1 MSDVDIVLEIATKGV
16 DDIYKLSNAMQ
27 QLDKVLRGV
36 ANPMK
41 ALDARSRALSAAV
54 GSADSS
60 LKAHA
65 KTIGQ
70 LSKNNSVLSNE
81 LGRVRK
87 EISSMGTDFRY
98 ASGASSSFRKIAI
111 SDLKAYENS
120 LKKIRMGALAA
131 DLRGVAQEQKRLG
144 KDAQFVGR
152 SLIIGLT
159 TPIIAFGRYGLQ
171 ALVGVDKEFVRLN
184 KVLENV
190 SPNIEAAAKKMNI
203 DLTGAT
209 KEQSKQLQ
217 GMVDRYERLDKSLT
231 KVSSKFGLAKSIT
244 VGLAG
249 DFAELGI
256 QSEESIA
263 KITELTAA
271 TEKLGDM
278 DIGAA
283 KDLVQ
288 SLYFQ
293 AQRAMQMSG
302 QGRNM
307 TFQEREIAAIG
318 AATSQLNLFN
328 SVENVTALTLR
339 DLGDAF
345 PEVAAAG
352 SSFGLSMTELAG
364 MLAPMKAAGFE
375 VGASANSIKV
385 SLQRLVAPTKQNS
398 DLFKQLTDQYD
409 VNFTAIKGTGLDAI
423 QSLID
428 GFNQLKGS
436 AAGQEGAMEFF
447 ARVFGV
453 RQGPRMEVAIAQMA
467 EFDLVL
473 KNSTTNLDSAE
484 KKLQGFAN
492 EAIRAANVSSKANLP
507 VIQSYKDIGII
518 ARIATAQVKEGETAD
533 VDGFGKVTLEQVKE
547 ARRVRKAVT
556 DEIVKAQRTEGV
568 DLIGQVNTEAGR
580 AMFIELA
587 GAANAA
593 EVAQRELDVALG
605 SLDTQLS
612 ILKNNFKSFAADIIK
627 SVRPALEKI
636 SDISSKLVTAWGTLD
651 SRTKKLISTIVIGFA
666 TVAASIGPLI
676 FVFGQFR
683 LAMASISGVIFSF
696 LPKLK
701 TMTTESLAASQ
712 AMLRL
717 TKPLEVM
724 GDTVVNTNTKF
735 ATFIATLASG
745 EGPVGRLANKIGL
758 MTGTL
763 QKTTTAPVAL
773 TREVF
778 AQKKARET
786 LAELGG
792 TIAGIP
798 STSVITPKTK
808 EVEESI
814 RKRLLREMGSGA
826 VAKGGVESVGKIKNN
841 LAKEAVAAAGFTAPK
856 GVLSFGKLYQD
867 IAQQQFEALG
877 LGTKTGRRATPGGG
891 PGVFT
896 RKTAD
901 ILSEAEDLQ
910 SKGFTSAGRR
920 GPGGRFMARAT
931 RDALKA
937 LEDAQDISQTI
948 LEDAKNTSKNIVG
961 TARKKADDAYNKMR
975 GLSEKGIDFNP
986 LTDKTQ
992 YKGREISDKRASDI
1006 YRGGVKGQ
1014 IAKVSEAVGRR
1025 TDDSDFKMKDIGKKA
1040 KDFATAPVTAFKSSI
1055 EGASTSVMAL
1065 RAQHAAAGVEAPRMF
1080 ARMSAAVK
1088 GFTAATTFG
1097 TQAMKILKL
1106 AMITSG
1112 IGVIILAVAVGFM
1125 LIKNNMDKFK
1135 EAGSK
1140 GLKVVGDAFKII
1152 KDAAM
1157 EVVRPIVDLFASF
1170 GDGAEGAG
1178 GAVSGLGNI
1187 FNVLAGALKIVA
1199 NMFSWLVKTIIQPYL
1214 YIIVN
1219 IVKFVISLFTGKW
1232 MDALKSLGAA
1242 FGGAFALIGK
1252 LVLGTIGFLV
1262 KQIINIIFEIPTAFI
1277 RAWAF
1282 GIEKA
1287 TDLFFGFGQFI
1298 VDQVKK
1304 IPVLG
1309 KFLGGASQG
1318 ALDLLKRGRDAY
1330 VGVVRTV
1337 AGAVNTAGDFIKRGI
1352 DSGVKSATNAMDKL
1366 GKGGIKTSKGKITIG
1381 KDDVDTD
1388 PMQEQIANATGEGI
1402 KAGAT
1407 EGAKE
1412 LAKKLAGY
1420 AKSLKQELQNDIQ
1433 DRIKTAMQDV
1443 VTALTEGL
1451 KDQKEASLKIFDDQL
1466 DKIEAVA
1473 KAEERLTKEKE
1484 YQNKKREMEE
1494 KRALNQLNS
1503 QRNYQLAIY
1512 EGRID
1517 DARQISLEGKKSEV
1531 DSQKEMADLEVSRS
1545 QELADERKADLIQSI
1560 KDAKDIASKYFDDMI
1575 KSFTDAAKKI
1585 TEFPPTTAE
1594 KFNEQLEKLKT
1605 AAGDKSKLMGAAFT
1619 SSFTGALSALGIDA
1633 EGPLTTSLASITAI
1647 ISKNNPFGATGVWQT
1662 TIDAS
1667 IEGLKQKY
1675 IGLTDTLNTAVGESS
1690 GKFSELFAIYT
1701 KYKDLVAKSEGE
1713 TAGGT
1718 AGSTGGSKGSGKGN
1732 AGKPGF
1738 NQDGVKI
1745 GNKVAI
1751 ASANANLSAIKTY
1764 SDKYLDEK
1772 YGKTAEGKKLA
1783 AAIRGT
1789 VGAVASSS
1797 VLLGGHDAGMKDFMP
1812 IITASKYKDQI
1823 TTNSELIYAYIMNNR
1838 SQFIKGSGSLGRTD
1852 EKGRSGFFKGG
1863 MLSYADGGRTEGP
1876 VQQGI
1881 NATLHGGEYVV
1892 RNSAVKKYGWGMLQ
1906 NINQGTYKPKPFEN
1920 GGMIESF
1927 AKGGKVRKSIVP
1939 APRRI
1944 PIESPIDKADP
1955 SYKEWQWQQQSGGLN
1970 YEFLYA
1976 IAKKESAEEKLTK
1989 GLPNWTDIGGMRK
2002 PDNED
2007 TPNDKSS
2014 GGFNMPL
2021 SLWRALGGDKF
2032 GAKPGDATPLQQMVI
2047 NNRHIV
2053 FGWFNPKAQLYNT
2066 PRGTDG
2072 HTIPRYERGAAKTSY
2087 VPTPEFFDPT
2097 KSYQQN
2103 LVTNETRG
2111 KRKASANLPMGF
2123 ATVEG
2128 KNNFLRYWDR
2138 AQNVEGTQRV
2148 ARIQNPFSTPFWI
2161 RPKKGEI
2168 VNSYLKASN
2177 TKIVPTPAGFEY
2189 GGVIPEYKIGGLTK
2203 GGAGT
2208 NKKPVSFE
2216 DQRIAFMAQ
2225 EEAKKKKQGIFGK
2238 IKSAVASPFV
2248 GIKNF
2253 AANKLLE
2260 NIYGAQTGKGVTGS
2274 AMLLDKATNAK
2285 IDTVVPGVSALNMAS
2300 VRGALTTAKQLTE
2313 AGAPIGGS
2321 FFGLQ
2326 KAFDP
2331 KRGLGDRLSSG
2342 ASAGLS
2348 LIGPSTIFAANS
2360 GYASGLDSASKASSL
2375 LKNSKLS
2382 GVLNKLSNAK
2392 NTMKENF
2399 KDFKQSN
2406 LTPFFP
2412 KDVYQQ
2418 WPTID
2423 ADGISL
2429 HPVFMPEV
2437 SATSGRTQ
2445 LQNNFRIEQQY
2456 AAYGPRQVGS
2466 PRRRVGQ
2473 LFDPQRPSGLPTELP
2488 PMPAGFI
2495 GRDEFGWDIQH
2506 KKPFRNIFQEAG
2518 ANKFVRQS
2526 EGASKAIYPTLP
2538 RMLSRKLTAGM
2549 SMHDWLGS
2557 LSLKG
2562 AERVAEQAD
2571 IRGVIN
2577 SIKRQKPE
2585 FLEGYK
2591 IPTNTRDSMALLK
2604 QRIANKIK
2612 NMIVPKDAVE
2622 SIGTTMGPN
2631 PLKVAEEEMARAI
2644 KTAEAL
2650 ALREKVLAN
2659 LKISQQAR
2667 TEVLNSQRALKIEE
2681 LKAMGL
2687 DPRLIDNLESYSSSE
2702 LIRMMDGLSPEEL
2715 KKIINDNY
2723 AITNTGDGF
2732 TNTEGFGSHVIST
2745 WRKTAFQYPGR
2756 PYAPWKPTTAQ
2767 STAKFSFDIQNMAD
2781 VSNPSSGFVKTL
2793 NIQGMYAKQGV
2804 GQVDIYHIL
2813 GYLFDEFIV
2822 KHGIKQVRNGSY
2834 SAHSLSMS
2842 HMFSEVMKVLRPQ
2855 TKVITPNLPEWAA
2868 SRFNSIDFDSVD
2880 SVLPGQA
2887 FMSSD
2892 ELDAFLM
2899 PSGISPAITGSRDR
2913 MENLVTGL
2921 GSKIKSRQTVQKI
2934 AAIKKQLKKEGMIFP
2949 NAKAIER
2956 MKSEYELSESYF
2968 NPVNLPPPYISVPS
2982 LQVGPLSI
2990 PLDEVGG
2997 PNVDFNPPPF
3007 DYDIELYNGGS
3018 IPYSKGGPTY
3028 GPVQQGIPATL
3039 HGGEYVVRNSAVKK
3053 YGQGM
3058 LQSINQGTYKPK
3070 PFENGGMIPEYK
3082 IGGVVK
3088 GGAGKK
3094 PVDRS
3099 KLNPF
3104 SDVNYKP
3111 KNEPVKQKKGILD
3124 KIQGGV
3130 NSAMNFAAD
3139 FIDYSGK
3146 QIKGMTYD
3154 PLKRAQEAT
3163 FNPLLQLLKVP
3174 GSKNL
3179 PIATPKQAALSGFE
3193 TGLAT
3198 FGGPAMQSVISKI
3211 AGIGLKGGLGPLDRL
3226 GASIANK
3233 ITNKSTVDTSKL
3245 IYPDALD
3252 MVFNPSTKAFE
3263 LPTGLRPKVNPTLK
3277 KPMTDLELFRKPI
3290 VPERVEF
3297 LNTTTTDYMD
3307 VIQNQIKSAL
3317 VYDINGIKVA
3327 FGVDKH
3333 FKSANP
3339 LVKAIA
3345 RNPYTITGTS
3355 PTGPNAVQI
3364 ANDYIHA
3371 VYANMQAKGPL
3382 TQADALLYAMTK
3394 GDMNAAVQYNA
3405 LVAKGRVIRPK
3416 QSTSEEYMSE
3426 IAEKHPY
3433 MITGMERMGL
3443 DQFDPK
3449 NLFLVHET
3457 AHKPKFDK
3465 FGNLIIKPVSEY
3477 QTNFPDVSSIKEFVK
3492 YRMQSFGN
3500 RDLDPIQYALKEKEE
3515 TADIIKYAKQE
3526 GALIVGD
3533 SIVRPSRDY
3542 YRDTIHFALNHLVQG
3557 HGQRES
3563 LTEGYVIIANL
3574 METLKANPGALSSLY
3589 SVDSWLTPKAG
3600 EGLKFPVGSFDIVPA
3615 GPSAAQDVYNNIFD
3629 KVYPKDNLGYSS
3641 YKSGDVNP
3649 IIPGGIH
3656 GTSSI
3661 EWVAYIRNLSKKLGV
3676 QSSPHFESASQQVA
3690 ALMNY
3695 ELGSKMPPYWE
3706 HLSPNEIARLFYKRN
3721 IFTGI
3726 QNKITTLGGL
3736 PDFYKGGLIQ
3746 GFANGGAVPG
3756 FGSQGMPALL
3766 HGGEYVVNSSAVK
3779 NIGFAALQAMNDMRF
3794 NTPKAPAYSGP
3805 VQPQQNSTSSV
3816 NIYVDNFIG
3825 EKQWFES
3832 MMKDYNINVSP
3843 QNQKNAG
3850 LQNRTISTYNGLNRG
3865 L

>member
-87 EISSMGTDFRY
+87 EISSMGNDFRY
-98 ASGASSSFRKIAI
+98 ASGASSSFRKTAI

-120 LKKIRMGALAA
+120 LKRIRVGALAE

-203 DLTGAT
+203 NLTGAT

-217 GMVDRYERLDKSLT
+217 GMVDRYEKLDKSLT
-231 KVSSKFGLAKSIT
+231 KVSSRFGLAKSIT

-385 SLQRLVAPTKQNS
+385 SLQRLVAPTKQNA
-398 DLFKQLTDQYD
+398 DLFKQLTAQYD

-547 ARRVRKAVT
+547 ARKVRKAVT

-587 GAANAA
+587 GAANSA
-593 EVAQRELDVALG
+593 EVAQRELDVDLG

-612 ILKNNFKSFAADIIK
+612 ILKNNFKSFAADVIK

-651 SRTKKLISTIVIGFA
+651 SRTKKLISTIVVGFA

-683 LAMASISGVIFSF
+683 LAMASISGVVFSF

-701 TMTTESLAASQ
+701 TMTTESVAASQ

-745 EGPVGRLANKIGL
+745 DGPVGRLANKIGL

-773 TREVF
+773 TREVL
-778 AQKKARET
+778 ATSKKARET
-786 LAELGG
+786 LPALAGG
-792 TIAGIP
+792 TGP
-798 STSVITPKTK
+798 VSMGPLGTP
-808 EVEESI
+808 VGAPPAASLSA
-814 RKRLLREMGSGA
+814 RLKSALKLQGSG
-826 VAKGGVESVGKIKNN
+826 VMSG
-841 LAKEAVAAAGFTAPK
+841 AAG
-856 GVLSFGKLYQD
+856 V
-867 IAQQQFEALG
+867 
-877 LGTKTGRRATPGGG
+877 
-891 PGVFT
+891 
-896 RKTAD
+896 
-901 ILSEAEDLQ
+901 
-910 SKGFTSAGRR
+910 R
-920 GPGGRFMARAT
+920 GPGGRMGPMSPDDKDMLTKVEALMKKNLADKGFPTVPGGRGPGGAFSRTVDDMVQDAIRLQAAGTTSGSAGIRTASGRFRRITSGERESLRNFEDTRGTLVKRSVAQRA
-931 RDALKA
+931 L
-937 LEDAQDISQTI
+937 S
-948 LEDAKNTSKNIVG
+948 
-961 TARKKADDAYNKMR
+961 RKD
-975 GLSEKGIDFNP
+975 IDF
-986 LTDKTQ
+986 DIFSDQ
-992 YKGREISDKRASDI
+992 RSYKGRDISSERASDI
-1006 YRGGVKGQ
+1006 YRGGIKGRMAQFSEATSRARDAGPEKIKELGGKVKGL
-1014 IAKVSEAVGRR
+1014 AA
-1025 TDDSDFKMKDIGKKA
+1025 
-1040 KDFATAPVTAFKSSI
+1040 APVEGFKKSI
-1055 EGASTSVMAL
+1055 DGASTSMMAL
-1065 RAQHAAAGVEAPRMF
+1065 RAQHDAAGVEAPRMF
-1080 ARMSAAVK
+1080 AKMSAAVK
-1088 GFTAATTFG
+1088 GFTTATSFG

-1112 IGVIILAVAVGFM
+1112 IAVILLAVAVGFM

-1135 EAGSK
+1135 EAGAK

-1157 EVVRPIVDLFASF
+1157 EVVRPIMDLFASF

-1252 LVLGTIGFLV
+1252 LVLGVMAFLV

-1330 VGVVRTV
+1330 IGVVKTV

-1366 GKGGIKTSKGKITIG
+1366 GKGGVKQSKGKITIG

-1619 SSFTGALSALGIDA
+1619 SSFTGALGALGVDA
-1633 EGPLTTSLASITAI
+1633 TGPLTTSLATIAET

-1667 IEGLKQKY
+1667 IEGMKQKY
-1675 IGLTDTLNTAVGESS
+1675 IGLTDTLNTAIDDSAGN
-1690 GKFSELFAIYT
+1690 FQALFDIYT
-1701 KYKDLVAKSEGE
+1701 KYKDLVAKSEGD

-1718 AGSTGGSKGSGKGN
+1718 GGSTGGSKGSGKGN

-1812 IITASKYKDQI
+1812 VITASKYKDQI

-1920 GGMIESF
+1920 GGMIDYF
-1927 AKGGKVRKSIVP
+1927 AKGGKVRKNIVP
-1939 APRRI
+1939 AARRI
-1944 PIESPIDKADP
+1944 PTESPIDTTDP

-1970 YEFLYA
+1970 YDFLYA
-1976 IAKKESAEEKLTK
+1976 IAKKESAKSKTTQ
-1989 GLPNWTDIGGMRK
+1989 GQPNWNDLGGMRK
-2002 PDNED
+2002 SPDLNK
-2007 TPNDKSS
+2007 PKDKSS
-2014 GGFNMPL
+2014 GGFNMPI
-2021 SLWRALGGDKF
+2021 SLWTALGGDEF
-2032 GAKPGDATPLQQMVI
+2032 GVAPGNATALQQMVI
-2047 NNRHIV
+2047 NNRHLV
-2053 FGWFNPKAQLYNT
+2053 FGWFNDKTQSYNT
-2066 PRGTDG
+2066 PRGTDA
-2072 HTIPRYERGAAKTSY
+2072 HTMPRYARGAANTSY
-2087 VPTPEFFDPT
+2087 VPTPESFDPT
-2097 KSYQQN
+2097 KSYQEN

-2138 AQNVEGTQRV
+2138 AENVEGTQRI
-2148 ARIQNPFSTPFWI
+2148 ARVQNPFSNPVWI
-2161 RPKKGEI
+2161 RPRKGLIE
-2168 VNSYLKASN
+2168 NSSLKASN
-2177 TKIVPTPAGFEY
+2177 AKTVPTPAGFEY

-2203 GGAGT
+2203 GGAGK
-2208 NKKPVSFE
+2208 NKKPLSFE

-2225 EEAKKKKQGIFGK
+2225 EQMKEKKQGLFGK

-2253 AANKLLE
+2253 AANQLLN
-2260 NIYGAQTGKGVTGS
+2260 NIYGAKTGKGVTGS
-2274 AMLLDKATNAK
+2274 AMLLDRATNTK
-2285 IDTVVPGVSALNMAS
+2285 IDTVTPGISALNMAS

-2313 AGAPIGGS
+2313 AGAPISGS

-2331 KRGLGDRLSSG
+2331 KRGLGDRLASG
-2342 ASAGLS
+2342 ASAGLN

-2360 GYASGLDSASKASSL
+2360 GYSSGLDSASKFGSL
-2375 LKNSKLS
+2375 IPKIQNSYYD
-2382 GVLNKLSNAK
+2382 AK
-2392 NTMKENF
+2392 NALILKSPLFARLSDEVS
-2399 KDFKQSN
+2399 DFKRSN

-2412 KDVYQQ
+2412 KSVYQK
-2418 WPTID
+2418 WPDFRDIQGTLQDIYIPKIL
-2423 ADGISL
+2423 A
-2429 HPVFMPEV
+2429 E
-2437 SATSGRTQ
+2437 SGRDK
-2445 LQNNFRIEQQY
+2445 LINNRLIDVQEARRI
-2456 AAYGPRQVGS
+2456 
-2466 PRRRVGQ
+2466 
-2473 LFDPQRPSGLPTELP
+2473 PSGSLTGRPTLFTP
-2488 PMPAGFI
+2488 IPAT
-2495 GRDEFGWDIQH
+2495 DAFGQPLQRL
-2506 KKPFRNIFQEAG
+2506 KPFDTIFAEAG
-2518 ANKFVRQS
+2518 ANKFMRQS
-2526 EGASKAIYPTLP
+2526 TGASKDIYPTLP
-2538 RMLSRKLTAGM
+2538 RILTRKLTGGM
-2549 SMHDWLGS
+2549 PLGDAIS
-2557 LSLKG
+2557 VRAYTEASQRASEKKQILD
-2562 AERVAEQAD
+2562 A
-2571 IRGVIN
+2571 IN
-2577 SIKRQKPE
+2577 AIKRQDPE
-2585 FLEGYK
+2585 NLKGYK
-2591 IPTNTRDSMALLK
+2591 VPENTRDSVNLFK
-2604 QRIANKIK
+2604 QRIKNKLKGMVI
-2612 NMIVPKDAVE
+2612 PE
-2622 SIGTTMGPN
+2622 RTFEGFGTTLGPN
-2631 PLKVAEEEMARAI
+2631 PLKVAEEIRI
-2644 KTAEAL
+2644 K
-2650 ALREKVLAN
+2650 N
-2659 LKISQQAR
+2659 LKIKEKNDMAMTIAINIAKSEYGRTGGFLSSQK
-2667 TEVLNSQRALKIEE
+2667 ALKLEE
-2681 LKAMGL
+2681 LKALGIDSSAL
-2687 DPRLIDNLESYSSSE
+2687 DSLAGYTAPDFLKMIKG
-2702 LIRMMDGLSPEEL
+2702 MSPKDL
-2715 KKIINDNY
+2715 KKVINDEY
-2723 AITNTGDGF
+2723 AITNTGDG
-2732 TNTEGFGSHVIST
+2732 TDSAGAYGSHFISI
-2745 WRKTAFQYPGR
+2745 WRKQKYEG
-2756 PYAPWKPTTAQ
+2756 APSIPTQPAETSAQ
-2767 STAKFSFDIQNMAD
+2767 FSFHIRDLLDNL
-2781 VSNPSSGFVKTL
+2781 NPRNGAVKTL
-2793 NIQGMYAKQGV
+2793 DIQGMYAKQGL
-2804 GQVDIYHIL
+2804 GQIDIYNLL
-2813 GYLFDEFIV
+2813 GYLFEEFIV
-2822 KHGIKQVRNGSY
+2822 KHNIKQVRNSSY
-2834 SAHSLSMS
+2834 SAHSFSMS
-2842 HMFSEVMKVLRPQ
+2842 YMFSEIMKVLRPQ
-2855 TKVITPNLPEWAA
+2855 TKVVTPNMREWNSNNVTFGSQLPTIPFGSPEELE
-2868 SRFNSIDFDSVD
+2868 DFFA
-2880 SVLPGQA
+2880 LG
-2887 FMSSD
+2887 
-2892 ELDAFLM
+2892 
-2899 PSGISPAITGSRDR
+2899 GIKTGPKTTSWKWTPETQGLVNLITGVGDK
-2913 MENLVTGL
+2913 L
-2921 GSKIKSRQTVQKI
+2921 KSRQT
-2934 AAIKKQLKKEGMIFP
+2934 IKKIIEARKKLEAKGMSFP
-2949 NAKAIER
+2949 SAAE
-2956 MKSEYELSESYF
+2956 MKRIKNEFYLSESYF
-2968 NPVNLPPPYISVPS
+2968 DLSPRSSSPS
-2982 LQVGPLSI
+2982 LSI
-2990 PLDEVGG
+2990 PLDEVAG
-2997 PNVDFNPPPF
+2997 PDINYDPQGYLRNVPRVP
-3007 DYDIELYNGGS
+3007 
-3018 IPYSKGGPTY
+3018 
-3028 GPVQQGIPATL
+3028 
-3039 HGGEYVVRNSAVKK
+3039 
-3053 YGQGM
+3053 
-3058 LQSINQGTYKPK
+3058 
-3070 PFENGGMIPEYK
+3070 
-3082 IGGVVK
+3082 
-3088 GGAGKK
+3088 
-3094 PVDRS
+3094 
-3099 KLNPF
+3099 
-3104 SDVNYKP
+3104 DVNTGYT
-3111 KNEPVKQKKGILD
+3111 
-3124 KIQGGV
+3124 
-3130 NSAMNFAAD
+3130 D
-3139 FIDYSGK
+3139 F
-3146 QIKGMTYD
+3146 
-3154 PLKRAQEAT
+3154 
-3163 FNPLLQLLKVP
+3163 F
-3174 GSKNL
+3174 
-3179 PIATPKQAALSGFE
+3179 
-3193 TGLAT
+3193 
-3198 FGGPAMQSVISKI
+3198 
-3211 AGIGLKGGLGPLDRL
+3211 
-3226 GASIANK
+3226 
-3233 ITNKSTVDTSKL
+3233 
-3245 IYPDALD
+3245 
-3252 MVFNPSTKAFE
+3252 
-3263 LPTGLRPKVNPTLK
+3263 
-3277 KPMTDLELFRKPI
+3277 
-3290 VPERVEF
+3290 
-3297 LNTTTTDYMD
+3297 
-3307 VIQNQIKSAL
+3307 
-3317 VYDINGIKVA
+3317 
-3327 FGVDKH
+3327 
-3333 FKSANP
+3333 
-3339 LVKAIA
+3339 
-3345 RNPYTITGTS
+3345 
-3355 PTGPNAVQI
+3355 
-3364 ANDYIHA
+3364 
-3371 VYANMQAKGPL
+3371 
-3382 TQADALLYAMTK
+3382 
-3394 GDMNAAVQYNA
+3394 
-3405 LVAKGRVIRPK
+3405 
-3416 QSTSEEYMSE
+3416 
-3426 IAEKHPY
+3426 
-3433 MITGMERMGL
+3433 
-3443 DQFDPK
+3443 
-3449 NLFLVHET
+3449 
-3457 AHKPKFDK
+3457 
-3465 FGNLIIKPVSEY
+3465 
-3477 QTNFPDVSSIKEFVK
+3477 
-3492 YRMQSFGN
+3492 
-3500 RDLDPIQYALKEKEE
+3500 
-3515 TADIIKYAKQE
+3515 
-3526 GALIVGD
+3526 
-3533 SIVRPSRDY
+3533 
-3542 YRDTIHFALNHLVQG
+3542 
-3557 HGQRES
+3557 
-3563 LTEGYVIIANL
+3563 
-3574 METLKANPGALSSLY
+3574 
-3589 SVDSWLTPKAG
+3589 
-3600 EGLKFPVGSFDIVPA
+3600 
-3615 GPSAAQDVYNNIFD
+3615 
-3629 KVYPKDNLGYSS
+3629 
-3641 YKSGDVNP
+3641 
-3649 IIPGGIH
+3649 
-3656 GTSSI
+3656 
-3661 EWVAYIRNLSKKLGV
+3661 
-3676 QSSPHFESASQQVA
+3676 
-3690 ALMNY
+3690 
-3695 ELGSKMPPYWE
+3695 
-3706 HLSPNEIARLFYKRN
+3706 
-3721 IFTGI
+3721 
-3726 QNKITTLGGL
+3726 
-3736 PDFYKGGLIQ
+3736 KGGLIR
-3746 GFANGGAVPG
+3746 GFANGGSVPG

-3766 HGGEYVVNSSAVK
+3766 HGGEYVINSSAVK

-3832 MMKDYNINVSP
+3832 MMKDYNINVGP

>member
-98 ASGASSSFRKIAI
+98 ASGASSSFRKTAI

-120 LKKIRMGALAA
+120 LKRIRVGALAE

-231 KVSSKFGLAKSIT
+231 KVSSRFGLAKSIT

-612 ILKNNFKSFAADIIK
+612 ILKNNFKSFAADVIK

-651 SRTKKLISTIVIGFA
+651 SRTKKLISTIVVGFA

-683 LAMASISGVIFSF
+683 LAMASISGVVFSF
-696 LPKLK
+696 LPRLK
-701 TMTTESLAASQ
+701 TMTTESVAASQ

-745 EGPVGRLANKIGL
+745 DGPVGRLANKIGL

-773 TREVF
+773 TREVL
-778 AQKKARET
+778 ATSKKARET
-786 LAELGG
+786 LPALAGG
-792 TIAGIP
+792 TGP
-798 STSVITPKTK
+798 VSMGPLGTP
-808 EVEESI
+808 VGAPPAASLSA
-814 RKRLLREMGSGA
+814 RLKSALKLQGSGIMS
-826 VAKGGVESVGKIKNN
+826 G
-841 LAKEAVAAAGFTAPK
+841 AAG
-856 GVLSFGKLYQD
+856 V
-867 IAQQQFEALG
+867 
-877 LGTKTGRRATPGGG
+877 
-891 PGVFT
+891 
-896 RKTAD
+896 
-901 ILSEAEDLQ
+901 
-910 SKGFTSAGRR
+910 R
-920 GPGGRFMARAT
+920 GPGGRMGPMSPDDKDMLTKVEALMKKNLVDKGFPTVPGGRGPGGVFSKTVDDMVQDAIRLQAAGTTSGSTGIRTASGRFRRMTSGERESLRNFEDTRGTLVKRSVAQRA
-931 RDALKA
+931 L
-937 LEDAQDISQTI
+937 S
-948 LEDAKNTSKNIVG
+948 
-961 TARKKADDAYNKMR
+961 RKD
-975 GLSEKGIDFNP
+975 IDF
-986 LTDKTQ
+986 DIFSDQ
-992 YKGREISDKRASDI
+992 RSYKGRDISSERASDI
-1006 YRGGVKGQ
+1006 YRGGIKGKMAQFSEATSRARDAGPDSIRELGGKVKGL
-1014 IAKVSEAVGRR
+1014 AS
-1025 TDDSDFKMKDIGKKA
+1025 
-1040 KDFATAPVTAFKSSI
+1040 APVTAFKKSV
-1055 EGASTSVMAL
+1055 EGASVSVMAL

-1088 GFTAATTFG
+1088 GFTAATSFG

-1112 IGVIILAVAVGFM
+1112 IGVIILAVAVGFV

-1140 GLKVVGDAFKII
+1140 GLKVVAEAFKII

-1252 LVLGTIGFLV
+1252 LVLGVMAFLV

-1287 TDLFFGFGQFI
+1287 TDLFFGFAQFI

-1309 KFLGGASQG
+1309 RFLGGASQG

-1366 GKGGIKTSKGKITIG
+1366 GKGGIKQSKNKITIG

-1402 KAGAT
+1402 KAGAA

-1433 DRIKTAMQDV
+1433 DRIKTAMEDV

-1531 DSQKEMADLEVSRS
+1531 DSQKEIAGLELSRS
-1545 QELADERKADLIQSI
+1545 QELADERKADLIQSV

-1575 KSFTDAAKKI
+1575 KSFTGAAKKI

-1605 AAGDKSKLMGAAFT
+1605 AAGDKSKLMGTAFT
-1619 SSFTGALSALGIDA
+1619 SSFTGALAALGVDA

-1701 KYKDLVAKSEGE
+1701 KYKDLVAKSEGD

-1718 AGSTGGSKGSGKGN
+1718 GGNTGGNKGNGKGN

-1751 ASANANLSAIKTY
+1751 ATANANLSAIKTY

-2128 KNNFLRYWDR
+2128 KNNFLKYWDR

-2203 GGAGT
+2203 GGAGKS
-2208 NKKPVSFE
+2208 KKPLSFE

-2225 EEAKKKKQGIFGK
+2225 EQMKEKKKGIFGK

-2253 AANKLLE
+2253 AANQLLN

-2274 AMLLDKATNAK
+2274 AMLLDRATNPN
-2285 IDTVVPGVSALNMAS
+2285 IDTVAPGVSALNMAS

-2360 GYASGLDSASKASSL
+2360 GYASGLDSASKANSL

-2392 NTMKENF
+2392 TTMQENF
-2399 KDFKQSN
+2399 RDFKQSN

-2412 KDVYQQ
+2412 KYVYQQ

-2473 LFDPQRPSGLPTELP
+2473 LFDPQRPPMRSLAELP

-2562 AERVAEQAD
+2562 AERVAEQDD
-2571 IRGVIN
+2571 IRGIIN

-2585 FLEGYK
+2585 LLEGYK

-2659 LKISQQAR
+2659 IKISQQAR
-2667 TEVLNSQRALKIEE
+2667 SEVLNSQRALKIEE

-2702 LIRMMDGLSPEEL
+2702 LIRMMDGLRPEEL

-2732 TNTEGFGSHVIST
+2732 TNTEGFGSHVVST

-2756 PYAPWKPTTAQ
+2756 PYAPWNPTTAQ
-2767 STAKFSFDIQNMAD
+2767 STAKFTFDIQNMAD
-2781 VSNPSSGFVKTL
+2781 VSNPSNGFVKTL

-2982 LQVGPLSI
+2982 LQVGNLSI

-3111 KNEPVKQKKGILD
+3111 KNEPVKKKKQSGFWNVMD

-3130 NSAMNFAAD
+3130 NSSMNFAAD
-3139 FIDYSGK
+3139 FIEFSGDE
-3146 QIKGMTYD
+3146 IKGMTYD
-3154 PLKRAQEAT
+3154 PLKRVQEAVW
-3163 FNPLLQLLKVP
+3163 NPLMQVLRVP
-3174 GSKNL
+3174 GSKDL
-3179 PIATPKQAALSGFE
+3179 KVATPKQAALSGAE
-3193 TGLAT
+3193 TGFMA
-3198 FGGPAMQSVISKI
+3198 FGGPLISKI
-3211 AGIGLKGGLGPLDRL
+3211 IGKVAGIGLKGGLGPLDRL

-3263 LPTGLRPKVNPTLK
+3263 LPTGLRPKVNPALK

-3317 VYDINGIKVA
+3317 VYDINGSKVA